1 MSSSVP
7 SSNAILYKI
16 FNFNF
21 LTNYFID
28 DSFIIFLYFV
38 IFAFVICH
46 VQSGC
51 SSNESSLSS
60 VNASGID
67 TFVVALQGQ
76 FEEVVEQYYR
86 GPLDWYL
93 NLLRS
98 QQYVC
103 NLLAKLHVRAIPPEF
118 CRQAV
123 SKFF

>member
-1 MSSSVP
+1 MQLCIKS
-7 SSNAILYKI
+7 LTC
-16 FNFNF
+16 NF

-28 DSFIIFLYFV
+28 DSFIVFLHFV

-46 VQSGC
+46 TQSGC

-67 TFVVALQGQ
+67 TFVAALQEQ

-86 GPLDWYL
+86 GSQDWYL

-103 NLLAKLHVRAIPPEF
+103 NLLAKLHVPAIPPEF